1 MNAQV
6 ILGGNVKTGGWDL
19 RLLTAAALALVLG
32 FGLTGATP
40 APSNMPPPD
49 NQKLA
54 HDIYKEIIEIRSVH
68 EVGTKAVADVLAARL
83 KAGGFAD
90 ADIHELADPKY
101 PNQMNVVVRL
111 HGKGKAK
118 PILWYGH
125 EDVVEA
131 KPEDWSLPPFKLT
144 EKDGYFYGRGTSD
157 MKDQDTAVAT
167 SLIRLK
173 QEGFVPDRDIIAAFT
188 ADEEVGEEQDGLWY
202 LLRDHK
208 DLVDA
213 EMLINP
219 DGSSGA
225 IENGKRLDFGVET
238 SEKTYVTF
246 TFEVTNKGGHSSEPR
261 PDNAI
266 YQLANGLTRLEKFSF
281 PFKTNATTRLYFARA
296 AGLENGQTRADMLA
310 VAKPKMDL
318 AAAARLAK
326 DPARNAI
333 LHSTC
338 VATMLAAGHQENA
351 LAGHAQAT
359 VQCRIMPD
367 ETVEGTRATLIKV
380 VNDPAIKVSVL
391 GLVTI
396 APESPPN
403 PALLAS
409 VEKVVDSMWPG
420 VPVIPQMAAGA
431 SNSIFARNAGIP
443 SYGISGAWEDIHDV
457 RAHGRDER
465 RAMDSFYQS
474 VEFTYRLMKELS
486 AAH

>member
-1 MNAQV
+1 MSS
-6 ILGGNVKTGGWDL
+6 L
-19 RLLTAAALALVLG
+19 RSLALAIGAAALLS
-32 FGLTGATP
+32 GAAPNPNYPP
-40 APSNMPPPD
+40 AA
-49 NQKLA
+49 NQRLA
-54 HDIYKEIIEIRSVH
+54 HDIYRDIIAIHSVH
-68 EVGTKAVADVLAARL
+68 DVGTKGVADILVRYL
-83 KAGGFAD
+83 KAGGFPD

-111 HGKGKAK
+111 RGKAK
-118 PILWYGH
+118 GKPMLWYGH

-131 KPEDWSLPPFKLT
+131 KPEDWSLPPFQLT

-157 MKDQDTAVAT
+157 MKDQDAAVAA

-202 LLRDHK
+202 LLRDHH

-219 DGSSGA
+219 DGSSGEL
-225 IENGKRLDFGVET
+225 ENGKRLDFGVET
-238 SEKTYVTF
+238 SEKSYVTF
-246 TFEVTNKGGHSSEPR
+246 TFEVTNRGGHSSEPR

-266 YQLANGLTRLEKFSF
+266 YELAAALTRLQKYSF
-281 PFKTNATTRLYFARA
+281 PFKTNASTRLYFAREA
-296 AGLENGQTRADMLA
+296 QFESGAMKADMLA
-310 VAKPKMDL
+310 VSKSKLDL

-338 VATMLAAGHQENA
+338 VATMLNAGHQENA
-351 LAGHAQAT
+351 LPARAQAT
-359 VQCRIMPD
+359 VQCRVMPD
-367 ETVEGTRATLIKV
+367 ETVEETKATLEKV
-380 VNDPAIKVSVL
+380 IADPAVKVSVL

-396 APESPPN
+396 APESPPT
-403 PALLAS
+403 PALLSS
-409 VEKVVDSMWPG
+409 VEKVVHAMWPG

-431 SNSIFARNAGIP
+431 SDSVFARNAGIL
-443 SYGISGAWEDIHDV
+443 SYGISGAWEDIHDA

-465 RAMDSFYQS
+465 REMGSFYES

-486 AAH
+486 AAK